1 MKYSFLIFSFCI
13 LGTLYS
19 LGLTDFVPDFLLPSR
34 SDSVIASGT
43 PNTPSGLVSNNKASA
58 TTSSASKAVYCR
70 NVYNTKMD
78 SVFCNN
84 TKIAE
89 SLVVASSDIADNTPI
104 TDITSVA
111 PVKPWANQNALQD
124 QVLKNAMSTKY
135 QYVIPLQP
143 NSNMDMNINS
153 NKVQFNIKY

>member
-1 MKYSFLIFSFCI
+1 M
-13 LGTLYS
+13 LGTVYS

-58 TTSSASKAVYCR
+58 TTSSASKAGYCR
-70 NVYNTKMD
+70 NVYNTKI
-78 SVFCNN
+78 V
-84 TKIAE
+84 E

-104 TDITSVA
+104 TDITSVV

-124 QVLKNAMSTKY
+124 QELKNAMSTKY

>member
-1 MKYSFLIFSFCI
+1 MKYSFLIFSFCM
-13 LGTLYS
+13 LGTVYS

-58 TTSSASKAVYCR
+58 TTSSASKAGYCR
-70 NVYNTKMD
+70 NVYNTKI
-78 SVFCNN
+78 V
-84 TKIAE
+84 E

-104 TDITSVA
+104 TDITSVV

-124 QVLKNAMSTKY
+124 QELKNAMSTKY